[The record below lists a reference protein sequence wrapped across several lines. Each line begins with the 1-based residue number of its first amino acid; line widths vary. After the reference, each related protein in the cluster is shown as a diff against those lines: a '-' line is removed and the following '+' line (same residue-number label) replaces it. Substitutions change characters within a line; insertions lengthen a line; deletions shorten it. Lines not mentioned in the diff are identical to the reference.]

1 MFHIVFG
8 EGTRGIREAIAPANI
23 EQIGPQ
29 AYAFD
34 DDLDED
40 RESFES
46 TVKNLQ
52 KKLKGDFV
60 IITPQY
66 WGGRGSKALAE
77 KMAGWFA
84 NADGIEFNADEEKAG

>member
-1 MFHIVFG
+1 MWPSGQISVAI
-8 EGTRGIREAIAPANI
+8 TPPDDRAWPAAIRN
-23 EQIGPQ
+23 
-29 AYAFD
+29 

-60 IITPQY
+60 VITPQY
-66 WGGRGSKALAE
+66 WGGRGSKALA
-77 KMAGWFA
+77 A
-84 NADGIEFNADEEKAG
+84 